1 MDPKGS
7 RTWVRRHGPPPLQPL
22 EPGLRPEGSGTKETR
37 PRRNFKRTRRKPNQE
52 TEAFRRLHTS
62 AAFLLSTYYVP
73 GVFTDDGG
81 QSIMSE
87 VRLHRDSTGTHAQL
101 CREGRWN
108 PSYIPTLTS
117 LTAAVLRALT
127 GLS

>member
-1 MDPKGS
+1 M
-7 RTWVRRHGPPPLQPL
+7 
-22 EPGLRPEGSGTKETR
+22 
-37 PRRNFKRTRRKPNQE
+37 
-52 TEAFRRLHTS
+52 
-62 AAFLLSTYYVP
+62 P

-81 QSIMSE
+81 QSIVSE

-117 LTAAVLRALT
+117 LTAAVLRPLT

>member
-1 MDPKGS
+1 M
-7 RTWVRRHGPPPLQPL
+7 L
-22 EPGLRPEGSGTKETR
+22 
-37 PRRNFKRTRRKPNQE
+37 
-52 TEAFRRLHTS
+52 RRLHTY

-73 GVFTDDGG
+73 GVFTDGG
-81 QSIMSE
+81 QSIVSE
-87 VRLHRDSTGTHAQL
+87 VRLRRDSTGTHAQL

-117 LTAAVLRALT
+117 LRAAVLRPLT